1 VAGGGGGGG
10 AAQLNNGLGGQG
22 GDAAEIGAPGQDR
35 SGGGGGGA
43 TNGAGGTGGAGG
55 PCAVATAYGMGGSG
69 GGLGAGGLGGY
80 GIAGQDN
87 AWGGGGGGGYY
98 GAGGGGEGCES
109 GAGGGGGGSSYGP
122 TGATFATAVR
132 GADTPSVTITP
143 RAAVAQVGPATLS
156 FGSLPTSTLSLPQ
169 AVTVTNTGNAPLT
182 ISGLTFAGAGANDFL
197 VGSSSCLG
205 SVAPSASCQLTVRFA
220 PSATGARA
228 AALEIASDDPA
239 AVQLSG
245 TGAQPSPA
253 GGQSAGTPGATGSST
268 HQTVGT
274 VELFGCRTRTVRV
287 HSGQETLTH
296 RVTSCGRR
304 TLSPN
309 TRFVVTAIP
318 TRATL
323 ARHGVVYASG
333 ASRHALLALDSTR
346 PLAAGVYTLTLNYG
360 DHRTTV
366 RIVVG

>member
-1 VAGGGGGGG
+1 
-10 AAQLNNGLGGQG
+10 
-22 GDAAEIGAPGQDR
+22 
-35 SGGGGGGA
+35 
-43 TNGAGGTGGAGG
+43 
-55 PCAVATAYGMGGSG
+55 
-69 GGLGAGGLGGY
+69 
-80 GIAGQDN
+80 
-87 AWGGGGGGGYY
+87 
-98 GAGGGGEGCES
+98 
-109 GAGGGGGGSSYGP
+109 
-122 TGATFATAVR
+122 VR

-143 RAAVAQVGPATLS
+143 RAAVAQVSPATLS
-156 FGSLPTSTLSLPQ
+156 FGPEPTSTLGLPQ
-169 AVTVTNTGNAPLT
+169 TITVTNTGNASLT
-182 ISGLTFAGAGANDFL
+182 ISGLTFAGADDNDFL
-197 VGSSSCLG
+197 IGSSSCLG
-205 SVAPSASCQLTVRFA
+205 TVAPSASCQLTVRFA
-220 PSATGARA
+220 PSAGGTRA

-239 AVQLSG
+239 GPSAVQLSG

-253 GGQSAGTPGATGSST
+253 GGQSAGTPGASGSST

-304 TLSPN
+304 TLRPN
-309 TRFVVTAIP
+309 ARFVVTAIP

-333 ASRHALLALDSTR
+333 ASRHALLALQSTR

-360 DHRTTV
+360 DHRTIV